1 MRRAASTSD
10 PLRARRRRPLGAL
23 VLACMLGACGAPAD
37 LRQEQLHV
45 FGSVADITI
54 QGAPPEAAQAALAE
68 ASALLSRYHGEWH
81 AWEDS
86 DLVRLNA
93 AFARGE
99 DAAAPASVL
108 ELVELSRPL
117 VEESGGLFDPT
128 VGGLVSAWGFHTS
141 TFPVVTPAPRADQLA
156 DWRQHRPVF
165 ASVQRRGDRLS
176 SRDPRVQLD
185 FGALAEGVAAR
196 DVAAVFARHGVRDA
210 LISLGGDVLALGDAG
225 GRPWAVSLRDPFGGV
240 LGGVELAD
248 GEALFS
254 TGNYNKFRASPS
266 GARWSHILDPRTG
279 HPARGAA
286 TVVVLHPDPVRA
298 DASATAV
305 FVAGPAG
312 FADLVRRM
320 RLGCVLMVTEENEL
334 LVTRAMAAR
343 VTLLRQPVPL
353 GDPVDTGASCAG

>member
-1 MRRAASTSD
+1 MRRAASTSE
-10 PLRARRRRPLGAL
+10 PRRAGRAARAL
-23 VLACMLGACGAPAD
+23 STVLAGVLAACGAPAE
-37 LRQEQLHV
+37 LRHEQLHV
-45 FGSVADITI
+45 FGSIADI
-54 QGAPPEAAQAALAE
+54 QVQDADPAAAQAALAE

-86 DLVRLNA
+86 DLTRINA

-99 DAAAPASVL
+99 DAPAPASVL

-117 VEESGGLFDPT
+117 VAESQGLFDPA

-141 TFPVVTPAPRADQLA
+141 TFPVVTPPPRGDQLA
-156 DWRQHRPVF
+156 DWRARRPVF
-165 ASVQRRGDRLS
+165 ASVQRQGDRLRS
-176 SRDPRVQLD
+176 DDPRVQLD

-196 DVAAVFARHGVRDA
+196 DVAAVFARHGLRNA
-210 LISLGGDVLALGDAG
+210 LVSLGGDVLAMGDAG

-298 DASATAV
+298 DAAATAV

-312 FADLVRRM
+312 FAELVQRM

-353 GDPVDTGASCAG
+353 GDPLDTGATCAG

>member
-1 MRRAASTSD
+1 MRRAANTSD
-10 PLRARRRRPLGAL
+10 PMRARRAL
-23 VLACMLGACGAPAD
+23 RLAAPAWLALLVACGAPAEM
-37 LRQEQLHV
+37 RHEQLHV
-45 FGSVADITI
+45 FGSIADITL
-54 QGAPPEAAQAALAE
+54 QGAPPEAAQAALVE
-68 ASALLSRYHGEWH
+68 ASALLTRYHGEWH
-81 AWEDS
+81 AWEES
-86 DLVRLNA
+86 DLVRINA

-99 DAAAPASVL
+99 DAPAPASVL

-117 VEESGGLFDPT
+117 VEESGGLFDPA

-165 ASVQRRGDRLS
+165 ASVQRRGDRLRS
-176 SRDPRVQLD
+176 DDPRVQLD
-185 FGALAEGVAAR
+185 FGAVAEGVAAR
-196 DVAAVFARHGVRDA
+196 DVAAVFARHGVRNA
-210 LISLGGDVLALGDAG
+210 LVSLGGDVLALGDAG
-225 GRPWAVSLRDPFGGV
+225 GRPWSVSLRDPFGGV
-240 LGGVELAD
+240 LGGVELDD

-266 GARWSHILDPRTG
+266 GARWAHILDPRTG

-286 TVVVLHPDPVRA
+286 TVVVLHSDPVRA
-298 DASATAV
+298 DAAATAV

-334 LVTRAMAAR
+334 LVTRAMVAR
-343 VTLLRQPVPL
+343 VRLLRQPVPL
-353 GDPVDTGASCAG
+353 GDPLDTGAGCAG